1 MTWDTCCLILAKDS
15 LRDLA
20 RAISSDDGGGGM
32 VLMGIRVGRRVDLA
46 RCRRE
51 MQPTFL
57 KGHQCT
63 PSRYELQG
71 FQAENQ
77 RLGRTKPG

>member
-1 MTWDTCCLILAKDS
+1 
-15 LRDLA
+15 
-20 RAISSDDGGGGM
+20 M

-63 PSRYELQG
+63 PSRYELRG
-71 FQAENQ
+71 FRAENQ